1 VTNGGKWLKLMD
13 RVPIVK
19 GSTVLVMV
27 EIMEMSDVVASE
39 SQFPVALYEKDNL
52 VPFSNARRR
61 VLSNHQQ

>member
-1 VTNGGKWLKLMD
+1 MD

-27 EIMEMSDVVASE
+27 ESREMSDVDASE
-39 SQFPVALYEKDNL
+39 FQFPVALAEKDTL